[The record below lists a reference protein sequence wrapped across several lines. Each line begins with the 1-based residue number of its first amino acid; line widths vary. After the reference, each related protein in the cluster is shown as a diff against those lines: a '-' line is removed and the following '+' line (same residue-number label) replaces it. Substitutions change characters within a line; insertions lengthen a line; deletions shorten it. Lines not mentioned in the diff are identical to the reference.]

1 MYNFDE
7 VIDRWHSG
15 AIKTERAVEMYG
27 RTDLMTMWIADM
39 DFPTAPFV
47 REAISKRL
55 EHPILGY
62 SQPEQSWYKAIVNWQ
77 KMRYGWNIQPEW
89 LNFSPG
95 IVPGISF
102 AMQCFTKPG
111 DKILVQTPVY
121 PPYLN
126 LINKNGRELI
136 KAPFYIDD
144 EFHMDMKRFA
154 EKAKGCKMFFLCH
167 PHNPGGKVWT
177 KDELQEMS
185 EISAREGVLV
195 ISDEIHADL
204 TFTPKKHC
212 PFALVSEEAYNNSI
226 TLASPSKAFN
236 MPGLCSSYS
245 IVPNDGLRKTFVEYL
260 TNHELLSG
268 HVFAFRG
275 VEAAYSHGTEWLNEC
290 LNYIRENINY
300 LNTELKNIPGI
311 TMVTPEASFLVF
323 LDCRG
328 LQLTQEELVNRFI
341 NRAGLMLNDGIEF
354 GEEGCGF
361 MRMNVAVPRSML
373 MKAVE
378 KIKKIID

>member
-1 MYNFDE
+1 M
-7 VIDRWHSG
+7 
-15 AIKTERAVEMYG
+15 
-27 RTDLMTMWIADM
+27 
-39 DFPTAPFV
+39 
-47 REAISKRL
+47 
-55 EHPILGY
+55 
-62 SQPEQSWYKAIVNWQ
+62 
-77 KMRYGWNIQPEW
+77 
-89 LNFSPG
+89 
-95 IVPGISF
+95 
-102 AMQCFTKPG
+102 
-111 DKILVQTPVY
+111 
-121 PPYLN
+121 
-126 LINKNGRELI
+126 
-136 KAPFYIDD
+136 
-144 EFHMDMKRFA
+144 
-154 EKAKGCKMFFLCH
+154 
-167 PHNPGGKVWT
+167 
-177 KDELQEMS
+177 
-185 EISAREGVLV
+185 
-195 ISDEIHADL
+195 
-204 TFTPKKHC
+204 
-212 PFALVSEEAYNNSI
+212 
-226 TLASPSKAFN
+226 
-236 MPGLCSSYS
+236 
-245 IVPNDGLRKTFVEYL
+245 PNDGLRKTFVEYL